1 MPRKRW
7 ELRLSPGS
15 LRTGDCHRV
24 FAFTPFVHIVQLLTH
39 GRCTRVELKWAP
51 PPFSLNFTLWEQL
64 FYPSVSCVSQVDIC
78 PQKDVSLTWV
88 LPVPFGIVW
97 NYLLYSF
104 CSSEKQIAR
113 LGLTY
118 KNELGEYW
126 CGSLSVL
133 FLLWLHIWGE
143 ILKEGKLVI
152 YLLLWCSTVVL
163 HCLKSLGCKRNVYA
177 EDSSVQ
183 HPSLLGHFRWRS

>member
-24 FAFTPFVHIVQLLTH
+24 FAFTPFVHIVQCLTH
-39 GRCTRVELKWAP
+39 GRCTGFELKRALL
-51 PPFSLNFTLWEQL
+51 PFSLNFTLWEQL
-64 FYPSVSCVSQVDIC
+64 FYPSVSCISQVDIC

-97 NYLLYSF
+97 NYLLYRF
-104 CSSEKQIAR
+104 CSSEKQIAH

-133 FLLWLHIWGE
+133 FLLRLHIWGE
-143 ILKEGKLVI
+143 IVKEEKLAI
-152 YLLLWCSTVVL
+152 DLLLWCSTVW
-163 HCLKSLGCKRNVYA
+163 SPSDGNVMSTA
-177 EDSSVQ
+177 EDLSVQ
-183 HPSLLGHFRWRS
+183 HPSLLGHFRLRS